1 MSLFALIPCYNAEK
15 TLPNLL
21 AELKAFI
28 PPERTICVNDGSRD
42 KTVTT
47 LRKLDVK
54 AYHFPKNQGKG
65 AALKL
70 GYELALKCGATAVL
84 AIDSDHQ
91 HLPAD
96 IPKFLREA
104 SCYDI
109 VVGSRRR
116 NGRFGKP
123 MPFPRVFSN
132 STTSAILSCLTKQR
146 IEDAQCGFRL
156 IHRRCL
162 EDIVPLCKEKGF
174 MFETEFL
181 LHAAERG
188 YKIGFVEIEV
198 IYGTSASNMRYV
210 ADTFN
215 FVKLVLRHWLKRR
228 GR

>member
-1 MSLFALIPCYNAEK
+1 MSLYALIPCYNAENA
-15 TLPNLL
+15 LPNLL

-28 PPERTICVNDGSRD
+28 PPERIICVNDGSTDR
-42 KTVTT
+42 TVTV
-47 LRKLDVK
+47 LRAHGVR

-70 GYELALKCGATAVL
+70 GYEIALKCGATMVL

-96 IPKFLREA
+96 IPKFLQESSR
-104 SCYDI
+104 YDI

-116 NGRFGKP
+116 NGRFGAP
-123 MPFPRVFSN
+123 MPLPRVFSN
-132 STTSAILSCLTKQR
+132 ATTSAILSRLAKQR

-156 IHRRCL
+156 IQRPCL
-162 EDIVPLCKEKGF
+162 EEIAPLCKERGF

-181 LHAAERG
+181 LYAAERG

-198 IYGTSASNMRYV
+198 IYGSSASHMRYV
-210 ADTFN
+210 ADTLN
-215 FVKLVLRHWLKRR
+215 FVKIVLRHWLKAINR
-228 GR
+228 